1 MRRLFRTASL
11 VVVLDDVDTGSRLL
25 VFMLVTLGGGV
36 LPTLCGGSLFSMPAN
51 VVIASAWCIFL
62 LTADGI
68 VFCRAFRS
76 WPAGMIALSA
86 SEMVGT
92 VQWAG

>member
-1 MRRLFRTASL
+1 MLDIGGRVFEVL
-11 VVVLDDVDTGSRLL
+11 V
-25 VFMLVTLGGGV
+25 VTLGGGA
-36 LPTLCGGSLFSMPAN
+36 LATLCGGSLLRILVN
-51 VVIASAWCIFL
+51 VVIASAWRIFL

-68 VFCRAFRS
+68 VFCSALRR
-76 WPAGMIALSA
+76 WPAASIELST